1 MPITGLGPHGE
12 RAASPL
18 LLKLSQADMAEAAEK
33 RYSVAI
39 VLHTTGSDW
48 ARQQLAGISSM
59 LGQHQAA
66 IVDVI
71 DCAFDAQQQIE
82 ALQRLASEK
91 LDAVISIPIGNT
103 SVAEAHRAIQKSGK
117 KLILL
122 DNAPTGLAAGADYSC
137 VISADNFG
145 LGEIGAKL
153 LSSHVQSNQSVGL
166 LSYGVDFFATN
177 EREIAFRKWLGKER
191 PDIAIKQTKFQSL
204 SDVERAVKS
213 LMQEQEA
220 LAGLFVVWD
229 EPAILAAEVL
239 EGEQQP
245 IAMTTIDLGNSVAVN
260 LSKGGVIKGI
270 GAQRPYDQG
279 EAAATATLLSLLG
292 RQLPSWVALPGLA
305 VTQDNVIEAYQ
316 TVWHTP
322 APLELLKL
330 RRK

>member
-18 LLKLSQADMAEAAEK
+18 LLKLSQADMAEAAA
-33 RYSVAI
+33 RRFSVAI

-59 LGQHQAA
+59 LGQHHVA

-71 DCAFDAQQQIE
+71 DCAFDSRQQMD
-82 ALQRLASEK
+82 ALNRLASEK
-91 LDAVISIPIGNT
+91 LDAVISIPIGNN
-103 SVAEAHRAIQKSGK
+103 SVAEAHRTIQKSGK

-122 DNAPTGLAAGADYSC
+122 DNAPTGLAAGTDYSC

-153 LSSHVQSNQSVGL
+153 LSTYVQPNQSVGL

-191 PDIAIKQTKFQSL
+191 PDIAIKQAKFQSL
-204 SDVERAVKS
+204 SDVECAVKS
-213 LMQEQEA
+213 LLAEKGQ

-229 EPAILAAEVL
+229 EPAILAAQIL
-239 EGEQQP
+239 EKAQHP
-245 IAMTTIDLGNSVAVN
+245 IVMTTIDLGNSVAVN

-279 EAAATATLLSLLG
+279 KAAATATLLSLLDH
-292 RQLPSWVALPGLA
+292 QLPSWVALPGIA
-305 VTQDNVIEAYQ
+305 VTQDNVIEAFQ
-316 TVWHTP
+316 TVWHSP
-322 APLELLKL
+322 APQELLKL